1 MKSTLLPQLIRMVLC
16 GCLGIPYFLG
26 CANSNIQRSGET
38 IKDASA
44 KTGEAVK
51 DFGRGISEETAAIVE
66 EIKEGANVVA
76 SEIKEGGI
84 LVSKKGEVL
93 IDKTKKEFSE
103 AAITAKIKAKFAK
116 SPKVSALRI
125 GVTTVEDRVIL
136 TGKAH
141 GKDEVVEAIKLA
153 LSVEGVEN
161 VTSLLEIQ
169 K

>member
-1 MKSTLLPQLIRMVLC
+1 M
-16 GCLGIPYFLG
+16 GCLGLPSFIG

-38 IKDASA
+38 IKDATV
-44 KTGEAVK
+44 KTGVAAK
-51 DFGRGISEETAAIVE
+51 DFGRGVTEETAAILE
-66 EIKEGANVVA
+66 EIKDGANVVA
-76 SEIKEGGI
+76 FEIKEGGI

-103 AAITAKIKAKFAK
+103 AAITAKIKAKFVK

-125 GVTTVEDRVIL
+125 GVTTVEDRAIL

-141 GKDEVVEAIKLA
+141 CKDEVVEAIKLA